1 MNVRRSEFSIIKRK
15 YLKFI
20 KSQEI
25 PNEPFR
31 DKLKQLNKF
40 YIPIC
45 DMIYKNK
52 FKNKKTKLIGLAG
65 GQGSGKSTIS
75 NILKILL
82 KEKFNLETVIISIDD
97 FYKTLK
103 ERKKMSKN
111 LSKLFLT
118 RGVPGTHD
126 TTLLLNCLKKLKKK
140 SFRKVLIPKF
150 NKSTDNRSKKK
161 EWITVLRKPDVIIF
175 EGWCIGAK
183 AQKKTSLIK
192 PVNELERK
200 EDKNLVWRKRVNHE
214 LKNKYK
220 KIFSLIDIL
229 IFLKV
234 PSFDHVYKWRLLQ
247 EKKLKKNSRGKKI
260 MNNNQIKKFIMFYE
274 RITLNM
280 FKTLDSMSKVLI
292 NIDTKHRL
300 SSIKFN

>member
-161 EWITVLRKPDVIIF
+161 EWMTVLRKPDVIIF

-214 LKNKYK
+214 LENKYK

-234 PSFDHVYKWRLLQ
+234 PSFDCVYKWRLLQ
-247 EKKLKKNSRGKKI
+247 EKKLQLTSKDRKTMSPLQVRE
-260 MNNNQIKKFIMFYE
+260 FIMYYE
-274 RITLNM
+274 RITMQMLKDLSN
-280 FKTLDSMSKVLI
+280 KTHAVLFLDKQ
-292 NIDTKHRL
+292 HRFNK
-300 SSIKFN
+300 IKFN

>member
-1 MNVRRSEFSIIKRK
+1 MNVRGSKFSIIKRK

-25 PNEPFR
+25 PKEPFR

-161 EWITVLRKPDVIIF
+161 RVDDSI
-175 EGWCIGAK
+175 
-183 AQKKTSLIK
+183 KKT
-192 PVNELERK
+192 RC
-200 EDKNLVWRKRVNHE
+200 
-214 LKNKYK
+214 YY
-220 KIFSLIDIL
+220 F
-229 IFLKV
+229 
-234 PSFDHVYKWRLLQ
+234 
-247 EKKLKKNSRGKKI
+247 
-260 MNNNQIKKFIMFYE
+260 
-274 RITLNM
+274 
-280 FKTLDSMSKVLI
+280 
-292 NIDTKHRL
+292 
-300 SSIKFN
+300 

>member
-1 MNVRRSEFSIIKRK
+1 M
-15 YLKFI
+15 
-20 KSQEI
+20 
-25 PNEPFR
+25 
-31 DKLKQLNKF
+31 
-40 YIPIC
+40 
-45 DMIYKNK
+45 YKN
-52 FKNKKTKLIGLAG
+52 L
-65 GQGSGKSTIS
+65 
-75 NILKILL
+75 
-82 KEKFNLETVIISIDD
+82 
-97 FYKTLK
+97 
-103 ERKKMSKN
+103 R
-111 LSKLFLT
+111 KLFLK
-118 RGVPGTHD
+118 RGVPGNHD

-161 EWITVLRKPDVIIF
+161 EWMTVLRKPDVIIF

-247 EKKLKKNSRGKKI
+247 EKKLKKNSRGKKV
-260 MNNNQIKKFIMFYE
+260 MNNNQVKKFIMFYE